1 MLGMIEQALLTPD
14 AQSTPQVTPQVKALL
29 DVLVGQMSRVQLQQA
44 LGLADRKNFTERYLK
59 PALTAGVI
67 EMTRPDVPN
76 SRLQK
81 YRLVVTD

>member
-1 MLGMIEQALLTPD
+1 
-14 AQSTPQVTPQVKALL
+14 
-29 DVLVGQMSRVQLQQA
+29 MSRVQLQQA

>member
-1 MLGMIEQALLTPD
+1 MLGMIE
-14 AQSTPQVTPQVKALL
+14 
-29 DVLVGQMSRVQLQQA
+29 QA

>member
-14 AQSTPQVTPQVKALL
+14 AQPTPQVTPQVKALL